1 MKNRRPSAVET
12 WRLASYEPPAPPPP
26 PQPDP
31 IVERR
36 SSVRRMMQSLL
47 KL

>member
-1 MKNRRPSAVET
+1 MKIRRPSAIET

-26 PQPDP
+26 QKPEA

-36 SSVRRMMQSLL
+36 SSVRRMVRSLL